1 MYSNPPHVEQKM
13 ISHYLNRNSQLFFW
27 GIAIIYIYI
36 HICIYVYRE
45 SERERDVFVFVFVV
59 VVVFVASTVP
69 WCETTTFGV
78 DDNDSDDDGGN
89 MIIALMNI
97 TGIMGLDSR

>member
-13 ISHYLNRNSQLFFW
+13 ISHYLNRNSQLFFL
-27 GIAIIYIYI
+27 GIAIIYI
-36 HICIYVYRE
+36 HICIYIYRE
-45 SERERDVFVFVFVV
+45 SERERDVFVFVVV
-59 VVVFVASTVP
+59 VVVVVVVVASTVP